1 MHVKGPINKVFNEI
15 TTELTQL
22 VVRQT
27 ISLLAQD
34 TIFTQKMKLLPFPS

>member
-34 TIFTQKMKLLPFPS
+34 TIYPEDETASFPS